1 MILGMYVCMYNIEVG
16 KNERFK
22 LSILSYPI
30 LSYRRGEAG
39 RLGARSR
46 KFCLLSNV
54 FRTYAS
60 RHLPAE
66 CQRRRGGGMVVVS
79 CCLTPTVRF
88 SSRHVHGIL
97 ILNLRAAG

>member
-1 MILGMYVCMYNIEVG
+1 MLILGMYVCMYNIEVG

-66 CQRRRGGGMVVVS
+66 CQRRRGGAWLW
-79 CCLTPTVRF
+79 CLVASPPPSGF
-88 SSRHVHGIL
+88 HLAMCMGY
-97 ILNLRAAG
+97 